1 MEDFYP
7 RTAANVAAL
16 GRDATSRPIN
26 RRSLAQLAACGP
38 PPRATNPLPPSPRT
52 APEERTLHDRG
63 ADGVAIGAAGDA
75 SGGACSTSGGPVP
88 RAQGSQRGG
97 QTLVLTPV
105 FFISV
110 TANATGFAMFST
122 VHDDD
127 PTRTVLSAVAVLEDY
142 FASVLAVS
150 PHVVVA
156 VTDHTGA
163 MLPSPHSACGLGG
176 AEEVVSHTV
185 AATGT
190 QEWRVDVGM
199 CPAFRLQHPEHV
211 HGLRDRATYLTF
223 IACAAAATVA
233 GVLLM
238 TRASQRE
245 LKLQVSLA
253 EQVCCQ

>member
-1 MEDFYP
+1 M
-7 RTAANVAAL
+7 
-16 GRDATSRPIN
+16 
-26 RRSLAQLAACGP
+26 
-38 PPRATNPLPPSPRT
+38 
-52 APEERTLHDRG
+52 HDRG
-63 ADGVAIGAAGDA
+63 ADGVAVGAAGDA
-75 SGGACSTSGGPVP
+75 SGGACSTSGGPAP

-163 MLPSPHSACGLGG
+163 TLPSPHSACGMGG

-185 AATGT
+185 AASGT

-253 EQVCCQ
+253 EQV